1 MSYTAKGIISKIE
14 DEQEFSSGFKKQ
26 EFVVTTDEKFP
37 QPLKF
42 ELTKDKI
49 ELLKS
54 LKVGDEVEVDFNIRG
69 NEYKD
74 RFYVNLQA
82 WRLKKQES
90 VLENPIDDYVDNI
103 RVQNEAE
110 KSFEDVPF

>member
-1 MSYTAKGIISKIE
+1 MSYEISGKIKYIKE
-14 DEQEFSSGFKKQ
+14 PQVFESGFKKQ
-26 EFVVTTDEKFP
+26 EFVVTTDEKFS
-37 QPLKF
+37 QQLKF

-49 ELLKS
+49 ELLES

-69 NEYKD
+69 NEYNG
-74 RFYVNLQA
+74 RYYVNLQA
-82 WRLKKQES
+82 WRLRKQES
-90 VLENPIDDYVDNI
+90 VSENPIDDYVNNV